1 MNGVL
6 NVQNLTLLCHS
17 LYNII
22 NITVQNLTMKK
33 ILLAFSVLAAFQ
45 ANAQTKSAYTV
56 NGKIT
61 NLKTGLVYLTIYGDE
76 EAKKD
81 SAKITN
87 GHFAFSGK
95 VNKESMGVITVKDV
109 KQDYLRLY
117 IEAGTINVSGS
128 GLPVKEWTIGGSALN
143 AADKELKDI
152 LKPVDEKY
160 KAFYKAYDYA
170 DSTKNTAAT
179 DSLDEVENTL
189 MQEKRK
195 AVGLFVKKHGGSVRS
210 AMAIEENFG
219 YYAEATDVEPLY
231 KLLNE
236 KVKHSA
242 SGINVQKMV
251 MAYKAV
257 AIGQIIPNIKQK
269 DTLDNE
275 LSLSSLKGKYVLV
288 DFWASWC
295 GPCRKENPN
304 IVKAYN
310 AYKDKG
316 FDIFGV
322 SYDNEKGKAKW
333 KKAIVTDGLIWKQVS
348 DLQGWK
354 NATSD
359 QFYIKAIPS
368 NMLIDKDGRI
378 IAKNLF
384 GKKLAAKLAEIM
396 P

>member
-1 MNGVL
+1 
-6 NVQNLTLLCHS
+6 
-17 LYNII
+17 
-22 NITVQNLTMKK
+22 MKK
-33 ILLAFSVLAAFQ
+33 IAFILAAFVSLQ
-45 ANAQTKSAYTV
+45 SNAQTKQPYTIK
-56 NGKIT
+56 GKIADI
-61 NLKTGLVYLTIYGDE
+61 KTGFIYLTVYGED

-81 SAKITN
+81 SAKITEGN
-87 GHFAFSGK
+87 FSFTGT
-95 VNKESMGVITVKDV
+95 VTKESTAILNLKGGDR
-109 KQDYLRLY
+109 QDYLRFY
-117 IEAGTINVSGS
+117 AEAGSINITGKGS
-128 GLPVKEWTIGGSALN
+128 PLKDWKISGSALN
-143 AADKELKDI
+143 NTDKELKAY
-152 LKPVDEKY
+152 LKPIDEKY
-160 KAFYKAYDYA
+160 EAFYKAYDFA
-170 DSTKNTAAT
+170 DSTKNTVAM
-179 DSLDEVENTL
+179 DSLDEAENTL
-189 MQEKRK
+189 TQEKRK
-195 AVGLFVKKHGGSVRS
+195 MVGEFIKKHPGSVRS
-210 AMAIEENFG
+210 AMAIEENFA

-231 KLLNE
+231 NALDE
-236 KVKHSA
+236 KIKQSA
-242 SGINVQKMV
+242 SGKNVKKMV
-251 MAYKAV
+251 DAYKSV
-257 AIGQIIPNIKQK
+257 AIGQIIPDIKQK

-333 KKAIVTDGLIWKQVS
+333 KKAIVTDGLVWKQVS

-359 QFYIKAIPS
+359 QFHIKAIPS
-368 NMLIDKDGRI
+368 NVLIDKDGRI

-384 GKKLAAKLAEIM
+384 GKKLVAKLAEIM

>member
-1 MNGVL
+1 
-6 NVQNLTLLCHS
+6 
-17 LYNII
+17 
-22 NITVQNLTMKK
+22 
-33 ILLAFSVLAAFQ
+33 
-45 ANAQTKSAYTV
+45 
-56 NGKIT
+56 
-61 NLKTGLVYLTIYGDE
+61 
-76 EAKKD
+76 
-81 SAKITN
+81 
-87 GHFAFSGK
+87 
-95 VNKESMGVITVKDV
+95 SMGILTVKDV

-117 IEAGTINVSGS
+117 LEAGTITVNGK
-128 GLPVKEWTIGGSALN
+128 GLPVKDWTISGSALN
-143 AADKELKDI
+143 AADKDLKDL
-152 LKPVDEKY
+152 LKPVDDKY
-160 KAFYKAYDYA
+160 TAFYKAYNYA
-170 DSTKNTAAT
+170 DSTKNTAAM

-189 MQEKRK
+189 MQEKRWL
-195 AVGLFVKKHGGSVRS
+195 VGQFVKKHRGSVRS
-210 AMAIEENFG
+210 PMAIEENFA

-231 KLLNE
+231 NLLEE
-236 KVKHSA
+236 KIKQSP

-251 MAYKAV
+251 AAYKTV
-257 AIGQIIPNIKQK
+257 AIGQIIPDIKQK
-269 DTLDNE
+269 DTLDND

-333 KKAIVTDGLIWKQVS
+333 EKAIVSDGLVWKQVS
-348 DLQGWK
+348 DLKGWN

-359 QFYIKAIPS
+359 QFHIKAIPS
-368 NMLIDKDGRI
+368 NILIDKDGRI

-384 GKKLAAKLAEIM
+384 GKKLVAKLAEIM